1 MTTLAELTT
10 PLTVEQVRAAVYAAV
25 EARGIDTSTW
35 KPGAPTRTI
44 IAGVSIVVAAASRLQ
59 AALASGGFLEL
70 AEGDWLTL
78 VARHVYGVERDLG
91 SFASGEVTLTNAGG
105 GVYSGDAGDLVFS
118 CSSGDAE
125 GKTYRNTAAYSLAA
139 LGTTVVAI
147 EAVELGSDSTAG
159 AGEIDTLETAL
170 IGVTCSNAAALVGTD
185 EEGDAALR
193 QRCRDKLG
201 SLSPNGP
208 KDAYAYVARTT
219 EDADGQT
226 LGVTRTRTV
235 ADGAGGIAVYVASA
249 GGAVTAPNVAL
260 IQAATDELAEPLAVT
275 ATVASAVPVTI
286 AVTYELWVRES
297 IGRTTEQIE
306 GAIEDAIDELFGAT
320 PIGGDLISGELTGR
334 MYKQAI
340 EGAITAAVGAHYLV
354 DLDVTA
360 PAGDTDLDE
369 GEVPARGTV
378 TVTGVHEVA
387 TGGA

>member
-1 MTTLAELTT
+1 MTTLSELTT
-10 PLTVEQVRAAVYAAV
+10 PLTVEQVRAAIYAAC
-25 EARGIDTSTW
+25 EARGIQTSTW
-35 KPGAPTRTI
+35 KPGAVVRTI
-44 IAGVSIVVAAASRLQ
+44 IAGASVVLAAASRLQ
-59 AALASGGFLEL
+59 AAIANGGFLDL

-78 VARHVYGVERDLG
+78 LARHVYGVERSVG
-91 SFASGEVTLTNAGG
+91 TFAAGEVTLTNAGG
-105 GVYSGDAGDLVFS
+105 GVYSGAAGDLVFS
-118 CSSGDAE
+118 CSAGDAA

-139 LGTTVVAI
+139 LGTTTIPI

-185 EEGDAALR
+185 TETDEALR

-201 SLSPNGP
+201 ALSPNGP

-249 GGAVTAPNVAL
+249 GGTVTTPNVAL
-260 IQAATDELAEPLAVT
+260 IQAAVNELAEPLAVT
-275 ATVASAVPVTI
+275 ATVVSAVPVTI

-297 IGRTTEQIE
+297 IGLTTLQIE
-306 GAIEDAIDELFGAT
+306 TAIADAIDELFAQA

-369 GEVPARGTV
+369 DEVPARGTV
-378 TVTGVHEVA
+378 IVTGVHLVA
-387 TGGA
+387 GGA